1 MKHVAQSI
9 IQNSTQKR
17 RALGDVIN
25 TTKTQTKSINLV
37 GLTPN
42 SKPMDIS
49 KAKSLQK
56 FDPVKKPVNGTPLK
70 KNLLNEQVNGNEE
83 DYPEIEN
90 HYPAPMDTFN
100 DLFEDGKLSSLF
112 LKPSVPIIPFMPS
125 SNIDRLM
132 NDDKFHQLDQIA
144 DHEWNKYVK
153 NMDKTLKKKM
163 KSNGANNRLDE
174 LKEVELPSLDDLAFK
189 IPDYF

>member
-1 MKHVAQSI
+1 M
-9 IQNSTQKR
+9 NSTQKR

-25 TTKTQTKSINLV
+25 TTKNHSKSTNLV

-42 SKPMDIS
+42 SSKLNDIS
-49 KAKSLQK
+49 KTKCLQK
-56 FDPVKKPVNGTPLK
+56 YDSIKKPVNETPLK
-70 KNLLNEQVNGNEE
+70 KMLLNEQVNANED

-90 HYPAPMDTFN
+90 FYPAPMDTFN

-112 LKPSVPIIPFMPS
+112 LKPSVPLIPFMPS

-132 NDDKFHQLDQIA
+132 NDDKFHQLDQVA

-163 KSNGANNRLDE
+163 KSNDTNNRFDE